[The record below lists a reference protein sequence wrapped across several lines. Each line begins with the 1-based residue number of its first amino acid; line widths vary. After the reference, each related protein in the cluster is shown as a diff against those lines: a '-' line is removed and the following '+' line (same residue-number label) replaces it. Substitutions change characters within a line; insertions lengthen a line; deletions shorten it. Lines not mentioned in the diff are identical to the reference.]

1 MPLFKLLV
9 RVVFVGLGA
18 IATWTAGSFL
28 IRLRWPA
35 KIPQQFAFEHELT
48 SDKKLREIA
57 ELLAAKFQGP
67 APRSVVCL
75 GPARGT
81 AARLLFHSGLNNR
94 RGNTYR
100 PDYLLQVRRLGARR
114 VSLVLETN
122 RPYSYLRVRRSEIE
136 PLVEALRQS
145 LGGLTSI

>member
-1 MPLFKLLV
+1 MPLFKLIV

-18 IATWTAGSFL
+18 ILTWRVGSFL

-35 KIPQQFAFEHELT
+35 KIPQQFAFEHELS

-57 ELLAAKFQGP
+57 EVLDAEFQG
-67 APRSVVCL
+67 ASLGNVVCL
-75 GPARGT
+75 GLARGT
-81 AARLLFHSGLNNR
+81 AARLLFHSGPNNR
-94 RGNTYR
+94 RGSTYR
-100 PDYLLQVRRLGARR
+100 PDYLLQVRRLGVRR

-122 RPYSYLRVRRSEIE
+122 RPYSHIRIRRSEIE

-145 LGGLTSI
+145 LGGRTSI